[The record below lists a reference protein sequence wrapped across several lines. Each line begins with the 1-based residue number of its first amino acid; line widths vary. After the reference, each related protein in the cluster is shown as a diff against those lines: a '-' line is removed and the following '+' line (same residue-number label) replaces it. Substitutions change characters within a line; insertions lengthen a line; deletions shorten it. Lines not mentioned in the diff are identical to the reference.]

1 MKRFDDTEDPRR
13 RLLVQALTSWIVAL
27 GLPAG
32 TAAAASVLGSAP
44 SVLSP
49 NKSIYRL
56 NGTVTVNGIPATM
69 DTRIL
74 PGDTI
79 QTGKD
84 SEIVF
89 VVGGTSMIL
98 RAESNVVLDPA
109 PKEAASAAA
118 SLISGLRLLTG
129 KLLSVHGRGRPV
141 RMSTMVATIGIR
153 GTGVYMESDP
163 EQSYVCTC
171 YGVTDI
177 SAINDSESKET
188 VSATHHDRPLYIL
201 GRAQP
206 GNSIRRA
213 PFINHTDQELMLIE
227 TLVGRTPP
235 FVFPGN
241 QYNAPRR
248 DY

>member
-1 MKRFDDTEDPRR
+1 MKRFDDKEDPRR
-13 RLLVQALTSWIVAL
+13 RIIVQALTAWIASL
-27 GLPAG
+27 GLPPGLAQ
-32 TAAAASVLGSAP
+32 AASALGSAP
-44 SVLSP
+44 YLMP
-49 NKSIYRL
+49 DNKSIYRL
-56 NGTVTVNGIPATM
+56 VGTAKINGIEAT
-69 DTRIL
+69 TESRIFA
-74 PGDTI
+74 GDTI
-79 QTGKD
+79 ETGPG

-98 RAESNVVLDPA
+98 RENSHVKLDPP
-109 PKEAASAAA
+109 PKEAPR
-118 SLISGLRLLTG
+118 SLITSLRLLTG
-129 KLLSVHGRGRPV
+129 KLLSVHGKGRPV
-141 RMSTMVATIGIR
+141 KMETLVATIGIR

-163 EQSYVCTC
+163 EQSYICTC

-177 SAINDSESKET
+177 SANNDKQSQET

-201 GRAQP
+201 AKAP
-206 GNSIRRA
+206 SGNSIRRA

-248 DY
+248 EY

>member
-13 RLLVQALTSWIVAL
+13 RVLVQALTAWITSL
-27 GLPAG
+27 GLPPGLAS
-32 TAAAASVLGSAP
+32 AASVLGNTP
-44 SVLSP
+44 TLMP
-49 NKSIYRL
+49 ENKSIYRL
-56 NGTVTVNGIPATM
+56 VGSVKVNGIQASTE
-69 DTRIL
+69 TRIFA
-74 PGDTI
+74 GDTI
-79 QTGKD
+79 ETGKD
-84 SEIVF
+84 SEVVF

-98 RAESNVVLDPA
+98 RENSNVTLA
-109 PKEAASAAA
+109 GEQKTAAST
-118 SLISGLRLLTG
+118 LITSLRLLTG
-129 KLLSVHGRGRPV
+129 KLLSVHGKGRPV
-141 RMSTMVATIGIR
+141 RMETLVATIGIR

-163 EQSYVCTC
+163 EQSYICTC

-177 SAINDSESKET
+177 AATNDKESKET

-201 GRAQP
+201 GKAP
-206 GNSIRRA
+206 SGNSIRRA

-248 DY
+248 EY

>member
-1 MKRFDDTEDPRR
+1 MRRYDEAEDPRR
-13 RLLVQALTSWIVAL
+13 RVLVQALTSWIAAL
-27 GLPAG
+27 GMPG
-32 TAAAASVLGSAP
+32 GAAIAASALGSAP
-44 SVLSP
+44 SKLP
-49 NKSIYRL
+49 EGQSIYRL
-56 NGTVTVNGIPATM
+56 SGTATVNDKPATM
-69 DTRIL
+69 ATPIAA
-74 PGDTI
+74 GDTVR
-79 QTGKD
+79 TGKD

-98 RAESNVVLDPA
+98 RSESNVELEPALGTRVLLA
-109 PKEAASAAA
+109 
-118 SLISGLRLLTG
+118 GLRLLTG
-129 KLLSVHGRGRPV
+129 KLLSVHGRGQAV
-141 RMSTMVATIGIR
+141 RMQTITATIGIR
-153 GTGVYMESDP
+153 GTGVYLESDP

-177 SAINDSESKET
+177 SSNSDKESQET
-188 VSATHHDRPLYIL
+188 VSATHHDRPLYVVS
-201 GRAQP
+201 GAKP
-206 GNSIRRA
+206 GNNIRRA